1 MSHAFQTFFFLPIR
15 NPPPTPE
22 KGKTENGKEK

>member
-1 MSHAFQTFFFLPIR
+1 MSHAFQTFFLPIR
-15 NPPPTPE
+15 NPPPPPE